1 MKGAIIR
8 PAILLLVVCA
18 SLQFSRA
25 AHAADSFG
33 RLFTSPPE
41 RANLDR
47 LRQTAKAATL
57 NQPLETSTDAAP
69 AAAPATP
76 QPITMQGY
84 VKRSDGKKGTVWV
97 NNKPLQEGAASDA
110 IEVGRLARNG
120 NQVELTMPTT
130 GKRIKLKAGQVYLL
144 DSGKIKEEGAYARE
158 SGEESVDRGSIG
170 GNESLQDESPRP

>member
-8 PAILLLVVCA
+8 PAILLLAVCA

-25 AHAADSFG
+25 AHAADNFG

-47 LRQTAKAATL
+47 LRQTAKSATL

-110 IEVGRLARNG
+110 VEVGRLARNG
-120 NQVELTMPTT
+120 NQVELTMPAT
-130 GKRIKLKAGQVYLL
+130 GKRIRLKAGQVYLPASNL
-144 DSGKIKEEGAYARE
+144 VKEIDAHARRL
-158 SGEESVDRGSIG
+158 EESSGSIG
-170 GNESLQDESPRP
+170 ETNLPVEEPPASLK